1 MLNLLLGIGIGGI
14 IFTEKGKQI
23 TNDIMSKSYNS
34 IKKQLSELNI
44 FEDTEKKS
52 NDEHSQN
59 IYSYPKS
66 IKNEKNNQNN

>member
-23 TNDIMSKSYNS
+23 TNDVISKSYNN

-44 FEDTEKKS
+44 FEDTEKEI
-52 NDEHSQN
+52 NNEHPQN
-59 IYSYPKS
+59 IYNYPKS
-66 IKNEKNNQNN
+66 IKNEKND